1 MVSGDLADLLAMH
14 VAQRLAG
21 PTKAADRGD
30 EVLRPFAGNLD
41 AEEELECGV
50 YVVDRL
56 SLFRRATEDDLL
68 PGEPGI
74 ADDGGCR
81 HRGAGALTVMVGAEQ
96 AANLGEALAFGRGE
110 RSPVHGKASSSPT
123 PVLRRLPS
131 PEVGRASCR
140 ERVWQ
145 FG

>member
-56 SLFRRATEDDLL
+56 SLFRRAPEEDRKSVVKGQSVSVRVDR
-68 PGEPGI
+68 GGRRIIKKKNITI
-74 ADDGGCR
+74 AYHIDN
-81 HRGAGALTVMVGAEQ
+81 E
-96 AANLGEALAFGRGE
+96 
-110 RSPVHGKASSSPT
+110 
-123 PVLRRLPS
+123 LR
-131 PEVGRASCR
+131 A
-140 ERVWQ
+140 
-145 FG
+145 